1 MINTYISNGSAEV
14 EYVRNGNQIKSN
26 KTSWS
31 GDYDGYD
38 GNLDIEVEE
47 NGHLKKT
54 HIDFTNKDLANLLN
68 IQSVE
73 KPLYQRLKNDFLP
86 NQRLTNKSLGK
97 QMLLEMKKE
106 EGQPLFPLKIMNKT
120 KSKSK
125 SKSKTKFKSKTNR
138 SNRNTPKNYRM
149 SILTPRK
156 TRAHKYR
163 INIH

>member
-86 NQRLTNKSLGK
+86 NQRLKNKSLGK
-97 QMLLEMKKE
+97 QMLIEMQKE
-106 EGQPLFPLKIMNKT
+106 EGQPLFPLKIMNRD
-120 KSKSK
+120 KSKSRSRK
-125 SKSKTKFKSKTNR
+125 S
-138 SNRNTPKNYRM
+138 SNRRSSNRKSSKNYRM

-163 INIH
+163 INIR

>member
-1 MINTYISNGSAEV
+1 MKNAYLSNGSAEV
-14 EYVRNGNQIKSN
+14 EYIYNGNQMKFN

-31 GDYDGYD
+31 GEYDGRE

-68 IQSVE
+68 IKSVE

-86 NQRLTNKSLGK
+86 NARLKNKSLGK
-97 QMLLEMKKE
+97 QMLLEMQKE
-106 EGQPLFPLKIMNKT
+106 EGQPIFPLKIMNT
-120 KSKSK
+120 
-125 SKSKTKFKSKTNR
+125 TNR
-138 SNRNTPKNYRM
+138 RSSKRKISKKRSQSKNYRM

-156 TRAHKYR
+156 TRAQKYK
-163 INIH
+163 INIR